1 MSSLHSSAGAR
12 GRCGALLAPETYAN
26 TLSGTHSR
34 YDLSHGNI
42 LPAASSAPAPVQCL
56 RTFQRGL
63 AGRAQVALP
72 WSFNGWTPETSNSD
86 RTWFFHSDD
95 FIFYGKGLTHQACNS
110 YCSCSHTFP
119 SLCSPRRG
127 SATMG
132 RSVLPDALPT
142 PQNARYCVAA
152 WGRALIYKYKYKYK
166 YTCDTGQTRNKLL
179 AQWVHLTNHAAGHSR
194 PGNMSLNGADTQTCG
209 STAATSP
216 GHVRIAPRCTLRAIT
231 HQRTHARAPVT
242 WLPYYFNATLLSYGN
257 DNVG

>member
-1 MSSLHSSAGAR
+1 MDRAQRQTRVCLHNTSQISSEHVTPCCRVRVCPTPRDALVLTTLVGRRSWSLRGVAGAR
-12 GRCGALLAPETYAN
+12 DVREHALGNALAVRPVARQHSPCGEFR
-26 TLSGTHSR
+26 SR
-34 YDLSHGNI
+34 ARAVLG
-42 LPAASSAPAPVQCL
+42 LR

-152 WGRALIYKYKYKYK
+152 WGRALI
-166 YTCDTGQTRNKLL
+166 
-179 AQWVHLTNHAAGHSR
+179 
-194 PGNMSLNGADTQTCG
+194 
-209 STAATSP
+209 
-216 GHVRIAPRCTLRAIT
+216 
-231 HQRTHARAPVT
+231 
-242 WLPYYFNATLLSYGN
+242 
-257 DNVG
+257 